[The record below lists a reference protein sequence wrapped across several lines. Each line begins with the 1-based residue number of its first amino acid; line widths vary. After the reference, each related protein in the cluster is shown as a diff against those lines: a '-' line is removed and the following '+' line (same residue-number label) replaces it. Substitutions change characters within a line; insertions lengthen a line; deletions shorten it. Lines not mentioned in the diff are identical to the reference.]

1 METELSCPWCGE
13 PGEVDADVDPSEP
26 GEHVFVQDCDVCC
39 RPWTVRVTVGHDG
52 EVAVAL
58 DRG

>member
-1 METELSCPWCGE
+1 VDTDVECPYCGE

-39 RPWTVRVTVGHDG
+39 RPWTVVVRVARDGDVTVD
-52 EVAVAL
+52 VR
-58 DRG
+58 RG